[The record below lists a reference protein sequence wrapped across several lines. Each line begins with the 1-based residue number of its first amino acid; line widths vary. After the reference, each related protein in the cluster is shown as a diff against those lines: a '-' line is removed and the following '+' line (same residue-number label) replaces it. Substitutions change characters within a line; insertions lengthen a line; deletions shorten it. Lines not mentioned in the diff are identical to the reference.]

1 MVKKTAK
8 KIAHNMMKNKLISWF
23 PAPRKSSTMNDIKT
37 AVLLVSLA
45 INLAIF
51 IGWLILRVTTMYDQ
65 QVFNFL
71 FVR

>member
-1 MVKKTAK
+1 MVKKTTKKTAK
-8 KIAHNMMKNKLISWF
+8 KVKKNTINAWF
-23 PAPRKSSTMNDIKT
+23 PVARKASTMDDLKT
-37 AVLLVSLA
+37 AVLLVSLV

-51 IGWLILRVTTMYDQ
+51 VGWLALRLTTAYDH